1 MAVEYIDSPNA
12 GFVKLGE
19 KVGLSTITPER
30 KRKVKRSDR
39 GIFPISPTSAES
51 YEDADFRP
59 DSRFSQPASAI
70 PNVFDRFRNI
80 PGGAR
85 ADAEIPF
92 ERVISP
98 IDINPNQNPDA
109 RQEDA
114 DLEEQLRRKSFDF
127 DPVSD
132 YDLSRFD
139 PNSPN
144 FNSTA
149 AGEQAYADVLTGGDF
164 FSSLD
169 RFGVDQ
175 FSGEAATISFNA
187 LEKANSDVERAQ
199 NLVNKTQAG
208 TRIGNFA
215 LDALE
220 NANKAQQELQIV
232 NDVIGKRGAAPSGD
246 IPRTVPE
253 QQRDFRGLTVNEA
266 RFFSGQNVLG
276 STGGTG
282 FKTDVPKADNQE
294 FIDAL
299 TFGGTGT
306 TLDAISGLGS
316 APTGVPSFSGSVG
329 RSGMFGL
336 PDVRS
341 DIGETPPSFG
351 FSPAPGVGGS
361 PQPAAPPVEFD
372 PGDFDMGG
380 FGADIE
386 AAGEASGLGSDFDFG
401 AALGFQP
408 SKDGGKISFM
418 DMKK

>member
-98 IDINPNQNPDA
+98 IGINPNQNPDA

-114 DLEEQLRRKSFDF
+114 DLEEQLRRKSLDF

-187 LEKANSDVERAQ
+187 LDKAKSDVERAQ

-220 NANKAQQELQIV
+220 KANKAQQELQIV

-253 QQRDFRGLTVNEA
+253 QQRDFRDPRLTVSEA

-282 FKTDVPKADNQE
+282 FTTNVAKARFDTTGGIDPFIFDPTPTPTPSGVDTITADPFDRNVPEFTGSDVGP
-294 FIDAL
+294 
-299 TFGGTGT
+299 
-306 TLDAISGLGS
+306 
-316 APTGVPSFSGSVG
+316 APTPAGGGREPTDFTEFSFD
-329 RSGMFGL
+329 FG
-336 PDVRS
+336 DS
-341 DIGETPPSFG
+341 
-351 FSPAPGVGGS
+351 
-361 PQPAAPPVEFD
+361 
-372 PGDFDMGG
+372 DMGG
-380 FGADIE
+380 LGAD
-386 AAGEASGLGSDFDFG
+386 APAPAPLDFNPLDF
-401 AALGFQP
+401 
-408 SKDGGKISFM
+408 KRDGGKISFM
-418 DMKK
+418 NMKK

>member
-98 IDINPNQNPDA
+98 IGINPNQNPDA

-114 DLEEQLRRKSFDF
+114 DLEEQLRRKSLDF

-187 LEKANSDVERAQ
+187 LDKAKSDVERAQ

-253 QQRDFRGLTVNEA
+253 QQRDFRDPRLTVSEA

-282 FKTDVPKADNQE
+282 FTTNVPKASNQE

-341 DIGETPPSFG
+341 DIGETPTPTGFSQDAASAAAAKANLDSIDIPSGVDIDIPGGGGSFSVDADAVTVETPDGFVESFG
-351 FSPAPGVGGS
+351 A
-361 PQPAAPPVEFD
+361 
-372 PGDFDMGG
+372 
-380 FGADIE
+380 
-386 AAGEASGLGSDFDFG
+386 
-401 AALGFQP
+401 
-408 SKDGGKISFM
+408 KDGGKISFM
-418 DMKK
+418 NMKK

>member
-30 KRKVKRSDR
+30 KRKVKRGDR
-39 GIFPISPTSAES
+39 SVFPITPTGAES
-51 YEDADFRP
+51 YEDTDFRP
-59 DSRFSQPASAI
+59 AKGFTTPASAI
-70 PNVFDRFRNI
+70 PNVFDRYKDL

-92 ERVISP
+92 TQP
-98 IDINPNQNPDA
+98 IFNPNPNQTEESKE
-109 RQEDA
+109 EDA
-114 DLEEQLRRKSFDF
+114 DLEEQLRRRSLDF

-187 LEKANSDVERAQ
+187 LEKANSDIERAQ

-220 NANKAQQELQIV
+220 SANKAQQELQIV
-232 NDVIGKRGAAPSGD
+232 NDVIGKRGAAPSGVPTT
-246 IPRTVPE
+246 IPE
-253 QQRDFRGLTVNEA
+253 QQKDFRGLTANQA

-276 STGGTG
+276 SVGGTG
-282 FKTDVPKADNQE
+282 FTTNVPKASFDTTGGIDPFIFDPAPSPSPSGVDTIIADPFDRNVPE
-294 FIDAL
+294 FTGPDVGPAP
-299 TFGGTGT
+299 TPAGGGTEPTDFTEFSFDFG
-306 TLDAISGLGS
+306 DIDMGGLG
-316 APTGVPSFSGSVG
+316 A
-329 RSGMFGL
+329 
-336 PDVRS
+336 DA
-341 DIGETPPSFG
+341 
-351 FSPAPGVGGS
+351 PAP
-361 PQPAAPPVEFD
+361 EFD
-372 PGDFDMGG
+372 PTGG
-380 FGADIE
+380 ID
-386 AAGEASGLGSDFDFG
+386 
-401 AALGFQP
+401 P
-408 SKDGGKISFM
+408 SQLNRGGKVQSFM
-418 DMKK
+418 NMKK

>member
-98 IDINPNQNPDA
+98 IGINPNQNPDA

-114 DLEEQLRRKSFDF
+114 DLEEQLRRRSLDF

-220 NANKAQQELQIV
+220 KANKAQQELQIV

-253 QQRDFRGLTVNEA
+253 QQRDFRDPRLTVSET

-282 FKTDVPKADNQE
+282 FTTNVPKASFDTTGGIDPFIFGPTPTPSARGVDTITADPFDRNVPE
-294 FIDAL
+294 F
-299 TFGGTGT
+299 TGP
-306 TLDAISGLGS
+306 DVAP
-316 APTGVPSFSGSVG
+316 APTPAGGGREPTDFTEFSFD
-329 RSGMFGL
+329 FG
-336 PDVRS
+336 
-341 DIGETPPSFG
+341 DI
-351 FSPAPGVGGS
+351 
-361 PQPAAPPVEFD
+361 
-372 PGDFDMGG
+372 DMGG
-380 FGADIE
+380 LGADAPSGFDAVE
-386 AAGEASGLGSDFDFG
+386 AAAPTFDFNL
-401 AALGFQP
+401 A
-408 SKDGGKISFM
+408 KGGKVQSFM
-418 DMKK
+418 SMKK